1 MSMLGKI
8 NSGKKIKLVKVTV
21 QGFELTEKSECFRI
35 FWGN

>member
-8 NSGKKIKLVKVTV
+8 NSDKKIKLV
-21 QGFELTEKSECFRI
+21 QEFELTEKSECFRI